1 MEIKN
6 LLTRVNYTPMHPK
19 NNEYIVIH
27 YTGNKGDTAKNNC
40 NYFLDTNRGA
50 SANYFVDEDNI
61 YCCVEPQNKSWHC
74 GGGMQS
80 SQGGSVYG
88 KCTNSNSIGI
98 EMCLWDKN
106 GNERQGTIDN
116 TIALTKWLMAKY
128 HIPITKVVRHWDVVG
143 KDCPSGWTGNSN
155 VKWQNFLNKLKD
167 GDDDMTKDEVIK
179 IAKEANAE
187 IINKIG
193 ADIGA
198 IFTKI
203 EKIEELL
210 AKRNEQIWEQK
221 VRIDDL
227 ERKLSTDD
235 GK

>member
-6 LLTRVNYTPMHPK
+6 LLTKVNYTTMHNK
-19 NNEYIVIH
+19 SNEYIVIH
-27 YTGNKGDTAKNNC
+27 YTGNKGDLAKSNC

-61 YCCVEPQNKSWHC
+61 YCCVEPQNKAWHC

-128 HIPITKVVRHWDVVG
+128 HIPISKVVRHWDVVG

-155 VKWQNFLNKLKD
+155 TKWQNFLNKLQG
-167 GDDDMTKDEVIK
+167 GDDMSKDEVLQLIQEAIK
-179 IAKEANAE
+179 PIIKENDRQNEVINA
-187 IINKIG
+187 IG
-193 ADIGA
+193 VDLTYHSNDIRELQSGH
-198 IFTKI
+198 K
-203 EKIEELL
+203 KQNELL
-210 AKRNEQIWEQK
+210 YDIRTK
-221 VRIDDL
+221 V
-227 ERKLSTDD
+227 
-235 GK
+235 GV